1 MSNHSS
7 VATPPQRKATFR
19 LGQRQLSR
27 LSLGVI
33 LFSIA
38 VIFLLGYQIVQGFIV
53 TRNIMVA
60 STNLKQLYGA
70 MGGYALDTNGDFP
83 DAKVWRDQTVGYLSA
98 SPGTPGG
105 KMSFL
110 NGATDSG
117 AVGYVYNTLA
127 SKYNPERGETAD
139 KKAIPASK
147 LVLLIERRGVS
158 KDANE
163 TVEIPPQ
170 TSEQGI
176 QALGKVLE
184 FPHKADDKDAATA
197 LVLFADGHIERKTRR
212 DLQ

>member
-1 MSNHSS
+1 MSNSS
-7 VATPPQRKATFR
+7 SAGASPQRKATFR

-38 VIFLLGYQIVQGFIV
+38 IILLLGWQIVQGFII
-53 TRNIMVA
+53 TRNMMVA
-60 STNLKQLYGA
+60 SDNMKALYRA
-70 MGGYALDTNGDFP
+70 MGGYALDNDGEFP
-83 DAKVWRDQTVGYLSA
+83 EAKVWRDQAAGYLSA

-110 NGATDSG
+110 NGNTDSG
-117 AVGYVYNTLA
+117 SVGYVYNLLA
-127 SKYNPERGETAD
+127 SKYNPERGETPN

-147 LVLLIERRGVS
+147 LVLLIEKHGVS

-163 TVEIPPQ
+163 TIAIPPQ
-170 TSEQGI
+170 TTEQGI
-176 QALGKVLE
+176 QALGKMLE
-184 FPHKADDKDAATA
+184 FPHKSDDKDTATA
-197 LVLFADGHIERKTRR
+197 IVLFADGHIERKTRR